1 LGKVETGAEQ
11 DILNALKNVKNLR
24 KASLTYGVYDV
35 CIEGEFK
42 TMEELD
48 DFILKVIRKISGI
61 KETVTLI
68 ASQTI
73 FSQPEQALSFG

>member
-11 DILNALKNVKNLR
+11 DILSALKNVKNLR

-68 ASQTI
+68 ASKTI
-73 FSQPEQALSFG
+73 FSQPGQALSFG